1 MDLEHEKSQVL
12 KLLDRERLTLN
23 TVENVEHFSPAE
35 ILLKTALGRLKI
47 CGANLRL
54 EDLSKEGGSVLLI
67 GKIDTL
73 SFSDIK
79 PKGSFFK
86 DLLK

>member
-1 MDLEHEKSQVL
+1 MDLEHEKTQVL
-12 KLLDRERLTLN
+12 ELRDRERLTLN
-23 TVENVEHFSPAE
+23 TVENVEHFSPTE
-35 ILLKTALGRLKI
+35 ILLKTAFGKLKI

-54 EDLSKEGGSVLLI
+54 EDLSKESGSVFLI
-67 GKIDTL
+67 GKIDIL

>member
-1 MDLEHEKSQVL
+1 MDIQHEKNQVL
-12 KLLDRERLTLN
+12 ELSNRERLTVDL
-23 TVENVEHFSPAE
+23 VENVEHFQETE
-35 ILLKTALGRLKI
+35 IRLKTAFGRLRV
-47 CGANLRL
+47 CGSGLRL
-54 EDLSKEGGSVLLI
+54 EDLSKDSGTVFLV

-79 PKGSFFK
+79 EKGSFLK